1 MLLLLFL
8 GGKRM
13 GKGKG
18 RCGEEAS
25 QLAGRFLGLLVGD
38 SPASPA
44 GAYLIGFGYSAVAE
58 LVALPSLLL

>member
-1 MLLLLFL
+1 
-8 GGKRM
+8 M